1 MTKRLD
7 YVDIARGLAIL
18 YIIECHVCD
27 YHVAWIDSWSMPI
40 FFIIMGLFFK
50 PTKTWKEMVIKK
62 ARTILLP
69 FFLLSIPSY
78 IQYIIQLGPIGLF
91 YRVVDPFNCCHG
103 VGWFLICMFWCYL
116 IYYTIHR
123 MVKGKMYIK
132 LTVCLIISLVFFYIS
147 TWRPD
152 ILSGHRLV
160 LPYFMSTSLT
170 CISFISVGELLK
182 KQLLRN
188 RIETYKLL
196 VYSVIMGG
204 VIVNIFGCKGGAMIV
219 NDYYGQPYVLWF
231 ANSIL
236 GSIAIL
242 EICKYLPI
250 FIAFFGKHSLL
261 MLMVHPYV
269 KRIIFLFCTPSILTF
284 IIVVA
289 ITTLLVFALA
299 KYLPITEGKLRNT

>member
-1 MTKRLD
+1 
-7 YVDIARGLAIL
+7 
-18 YIIECHVCD
+18 
-27 YHVAWIDSWSMPI
+27 
-40 FFIIMGLFFK
+40 
-50 PTKTWKEMVIKK
+50 
-62 ARTILLP
+62 
-69 FFLLSIPSY
+69 
-78 IQYIIQLGPIGLF
+78 
-91 YRVVDPFNCCHG
+91 
-103 VGWFLICMFWCYL
+103 
-116 IYYTIHR
+116 
-123 MVKGKMYIK
+123 MYIK
-132 LTVCLIISLVFFYIS
+132 LTVCLIISLLFFYTS

-152 ILSGHRLV
+152 ILRGHRLV
-160 LPYFMSTSLT
+160 LPYFISTSLI
-170 CISFISVGELLK
+170 CISFVSVGEFLK

-188 RIETYKLL
+188 RMETYKLL
-196 VYSVIMGG
+196 VASVIMGG
-204 VIVNIFGCKGGAMIV
+204 GIVNTFGCKDGAMIV

>member
-1 MTKRLD
+1 
-7 YVDIARGLAIL
+7 
-18 YIIECHVCD
+18 
-27 YHVAWIDSWSMPI
+27 
-40 FFIIMGLFFK
+40 
-50 PTKTWKEMVIKK
+50 MVIKK

-188 RIETYKLL
+188 RIKTYKLL
-196 VYSVIMGG
+196 VSSVIMGG

>member
-1 MTKRLD
+1 MNT
-7 YVDIARGLAIL
+7 
-18 YIIECHVCD
+18 
-27 YHVAWIDSWSMPI
+27 
-40 FFIIMGLFFK
+40 
-50 PTKTWKEMVIKK
+50 
-62 ARTILLP
+62 
-69 FFLLSIPSY
+69 
-78 IQYIIQLGPIGLF
+78 
-91 YRVVDPFNCCHG
+91 
-103 VGWFLICMFWCYL
+103 
-116 IYYTIHR
+116 
-123 MVKGKMYIK
+123 
-132 LTVCLIISLVFFYIS
+132 
-147 TWRPD
+147 
-152 ILSGHRLV
+152 
-160 LPYFMSTSLT
+160 
-170 CISFISVGELLK
+170 
-182 KQLLRN
+182 
-188 RIETYKLL
+188 
-196 VYSVIMGG
+196 
-204 VIVNIFGCKGGAMIV
+204 FGCKDGAMIV